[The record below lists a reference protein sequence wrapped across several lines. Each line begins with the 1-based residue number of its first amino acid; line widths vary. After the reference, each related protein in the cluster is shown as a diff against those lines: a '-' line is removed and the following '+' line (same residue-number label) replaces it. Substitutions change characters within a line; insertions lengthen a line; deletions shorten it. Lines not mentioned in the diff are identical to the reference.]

1 MVKKWITMIALSIIL
16 VAGCVIESIYI
27 NRSFNWLINSLE
39 TLQIELRENKEKCD
53 TEELIYDANQV
64 HIKWGEKTKV
74 LKCLIWHSGVKDVET
89 GLARVAVYV
98 EENDYKEASA
108 ELASLI
114 DYCAHYLDDFH
125 ISVEN
130 VF

>member
-1 MVKKWITMIALSIIL
+1 MVKKWIALSIIL

>member
-1 MVKKWITMIALSIIL
+1 MVKKWITMITLATIL
-16 VAGCVIESIYI
+16 LAGCIIESIYI

-53 TEELIYDANQV
+53 TDELIYDANQV

-74 LKCLIWHSGVKDVET
+74 LKCLIWHSGVKDIET

-98 EENDYKEASA
+98 EENDYKEAAA
-108 ELASLI
+108 ELSSLI